1 MAKVKISRI
10 LSRGDVI
17 SCIYNVINSLR
28 LSLRIEDA
36 GNNVLIGSNDI
47 SAFSSFPITCG
58 DEIIGW
64 VKGDE
69 GASIVAAFLN
79 ILANAEFEKKVIA
92 LEALSKYKELSM
104 LYNFTERIA
113 TCRSKKE
120 VGQLVVKEARQFIK
134 GDNVSIMLIDDEL
147 QEMEIIA
154 ASGSEVY
161 PKIRLK
167 AGEGIAGSVML
178 SGKAEIINDVSSD
191 PRYREGKNKV
201 SSLVCAP
208 LKINDRVLG
217 VINISSEGP
226 YQYSSMDLKLFSALA
241 LQAAVSIENAIF
253 YENLRET
260 FITTIQTLAETVEKR
275 DRYTGGHITRVMNYS
290 TLIGHELGLSDE
302 EMQRL
307 VFAAILHDIGKIG
320 IRDMILLKTGKLT
333 DEEYS
338 EIKKH
343 PIYGEE
349 ILKPIKQ
356 LKNIIPGIK
365 QHHERFDGSGY
376 PEGLRKDG
384 IDLIARIISVA
395 DTFDA
400 MTTNRPYGCCK
411 TFDETFKE
419 LGKNVGTQLDPDV
432 FAAFL
437 RVYEKNKTLSME
449 A

>member
-1 MAKVKISRI
+1 MAQVKISRI
-10 LSRGDVI
+10 ISRGDVV

-36 GNNVLIGSNDI
+36 ANNVLIGNNDI
-47 SAFSSFPITCG
+47 HVSSSFPITCG
-58 DEIIGW
+58 NEVIGW

-69 GASIVAAFLN
+69 RASIVAAFLN
-79 ILANAEFEKKVIA
+79 ILANAEFEKKVLA
-92 LEALSKYKELSM
+92 QEALSKYKELTM

-120 VGQLVVKEARQFIK
+120 VGQLVVEEARKFIK
-134 GDNVSIMLIDDEL
+134 GDNISIMLIDDEL
-147 QEMEIIA
+147 QVMEIIA

-167 AGEGIAGSVML
+167 AGEGIAGSVIL
-178 SGKAEIINDVSSD
+178 SGKAQIINDVSSD
-191 PRYREGKNKV
+191 PRYKEGKNKV

-217 VINISSEGP
+217 VINISSEEP

-275 DRYTGGHITRVMNYS
+275 DCYTGGHITRVMNYS

-333 DEEYS
+333 DEEYA

-376 PEGLRKDG
+376 PEGLRKDD
-384 IDLIARIISVA
+384 IDMIARIISVA

-400 MTTNRPYGCCK
+400 MTTNRPYGYCK

-419 LGKNVGTQLDPDV
+419 IEQSVGTQLDPDV
-432 FAAFL
+432 VAAFM
-437 RVYEKNKTLSME
+437 RVYEKNKTLSLE